1 MSSCLNV
8 RHRRIFSG
16 NIMQSW
22 EPGHFSQDWSNT
34 WTRGQSLPWW
44 GVNEAGLPDT
54 LTDDVR
60 VVYWPRLCNVIFCS
74 LKLFTLFLV
83 FRCGRVWMWLK
94 LRARCWE
101 RPILLTPCQEPSEGI
116 MLWKWAGQFSD
127 ASVPQHLLIIT
138 VFNSVKYYLV
148 LILFALCLFCRNVI
162 HGSDSVESAQR
173 EISLWFGQ
181 DELQCWE
188 DTHNHWLYNW
198 TGLRSE
204 AASHSLNHHL
214 FFFVGLMTSWMT
226 YLSSLYWLQ

>member
-1 MSSCLNV
+1 MSGIGGSSPGTLCRAESQAIFHRTDPIHELGANRCHGEELMKLGYLTPWQMMWEWFTGQGYVTSSSVLWSCL
-8 RHRRIFSG
+8 
-16 NIMQSW
+16 
-22 EPGHFSQDWSNT
+22 
-34 WTRGQSLPWW
+34 
-44 GVNEAGLPDT
+44 
-54 LTDDVR
+54 
-60 VVYWPRLCNVIFCS
+60 
-74 LKLFTLFLV
+74 LFFLV